1 LKNKKNIYI
10 LLPIV
15 LVIWGVIISKII
27 SYKSETVVNT
37 NSTIFTPSSS
47 SYEGKDTFSLI
58 YNYPDPFISMKLM
71 KNVEQNRFTP
81 KNPSKISF
89 NENKNSS
96 FPQNISNLIFKGVIK
111 NQSDGKSIAIVATK
125 EGKSYYLQLE
135 DTLNN
140 MRLKKIS
147 NDSLIFF
154 ESKNK
159 RIIYKVKD
167 L

>member
-1 LKNKKNIYI
+1 MKNKKNIYI

-27 SYKSETVVNT
+27 SYKSETFVNT

-47 SYEGKDTFSLI
+47 SYEEKDTFSLI
-58 YNYPDPFISMKLM
+58 YNYPDPFISIKSV
-71 KNVEQNRFTP
+71 KSDEQI
-81 KNPSKISF
+81 KVSSKYSSKISI
-89 NENKNSS
+89 NENKNSL
-96 FPQNISNLIFKGVIK
+96 FHQNLSNLIFKGVIK

-140 MRLKKIS
+140 MKLKKIY

-159 RIIYKVKD
+159 RILYKIKD